1 MVPVNHW
8 TQSGGALQI
17 VNMSATC
24 HPCFRVSLVGCCTGN
39 LSKQDV
45 EYLCC
50 GESSAP
56 VSVSHSDGVC
66 GSCAKLSI
74 HYTTCHQIVYQLRIT
89 SYWSY
94 CDSLCLFHIL
104 WVGCF
109 QSAQKHQ
116 SHPRRRLHQCQCKS
130 RSWSQNPALADKY
143 HQTPEENYWDDK
155 LDYLQETIFKY
166 QSIRCPTL
174 KPIISARHCTDLVD
188 CVGACASTG
197 HSVGAGVSWV
207 PDIGC
212 VGGDHWAACGGR
224 HYTF

>member
-17 VNMSATC
+17 VNMSAAC
-24 HPCFRVSLVGCCTGN
+24 HPCFLVSLVGCCTGN
-39 LSKQDV
+39 LSKQNV

-56 VSVSHSDGVC
+56 VGVSHGDGVC

-74 HYTTCHQIVYQLRIT
+74 HYTTCHQVVNQLKIK

-104 WVGCF
+104 WVDCF

-116 SHPRRRLHQCQCKS
+116 SHLLRRPHQCQC
-130 RSWSQNPALADKY
+130 RNQSWSQNPASADKY
-143 HQTPEENYWDDK
+143 HQTPEGKSIEIEININTRNRK
-155 LDYLQETIFKY
+155 QVSE
-166 QSIRCPTL
+166 QSITPSTI
-174 KPIISARHCTDLVD
+174 KPINISAQAVLTLLIV
-188 CVGACASTG
+188 
-197 HSVGAGVSWV
+197 
-207 PDIGC
+207 
-212 VGGDHWAACGGR
+212 
-224 HYTF
+224 